1 MPVNLGGFQQK
12 VMIKFYENSKIHFC
26 HFFLFLDFYGYAK
39 FQKLM
44 NRFRE
49 KLVTDIQTVEQAKID
64 K

>member
-1 MPVNLGGFQQK
+1 MPVILGCFQQK
-12 VMIKFYENSKIHFC
+12 VVIKFYKNSKIHLC